1 MDKNLIEKFYQEI
14 LSDGDFKKI
23 LIDKIDEYK
32 DLLPEE
38 RNVIVLKELI
48 LPKSEELGYNFKLS
62 ELIEYE
68 KKYGDKGKELTLE
81 DLENIAGGLMN
92 PRIAAASFA
101 SLTAISALL
110 GVGSFFANSNSSNA
124 VANSSP
130 VSQTAEF
137 KDDNFQS
144 YDENKEN
151 SDANKFN
158 FKGDNLELDNYNIPN
173 SYKMFNNEIGNKMD
187 FGGKNL
193 STPKNLILDKI
204 KNAKSNINDLAN
216 KIIQQGKDKLEAEK
230 LDYKNN
236 NELKNEENK
245 LEQNVAKPEQ
255 AATNSEEAK
264 MPELGV
270 AAKEEV
276 KAEPISGKRAISAG
290 IKQQVKKA
298 NLKINKAKDDK
309 TDKLIQAA
317 KNMQLGLNKASEED
331 KALKTE
337 KNEENKLE
345 QNTAKPEQTLINSEE
360 SKMPEAILVS
370 KEEIKMPEPEVAVIE
385 ENKEGLGEVKMP
397 EAEVAVNEEVK
408 EAPGSW
414 DRAVP
419 AEVEQQANEA
429 EKREQ
434 PSDLLAQIRQGKK
447 LKHVEVNADKDK
459 SVEKGNDLA
468 EMLQEK
474 AKEMSDDE
482 DYFDDDADRWEED
495 DAQKIEQNVV
505 EKNQKDSLKENK
517 ESESSKTNEKSEKT
531 TENEKNKV
539 EKNITESKKE
549 DKEIKNDLRE
559 AMKERRQA
567 MNMDQEDE
575 ENEGVEEDWD

>member
-245 LEQNVAKPEQ
+245 LEQNVAKPKQ
-255 AATNSEEAK
+255 AATNSEEA
-264 MPELGV
+264 
-270 AAKEEV
+270 
-276 KAEPISGKRAISAG
+276 
-290 IKQQVKKA
+290 
-298 NLKINKAKDDK
+298 
-309 TDKLIQAA
+309 
-317 KNMQLGLNKASEED
+317 
-331 KALKTE
+331 
-337 KNEENKLE
+337 
-345 QNTAKPEQTLINSEE
+345 
-360 SKMPEAILVS
+360 KMPEAILVS

-397 EAEVAVNEEVK
+397 EAEVAVNEEIK